1 MFRRLI
7 MVIFRLYMKYLLSI
21 YNKTYLG
28 CLYRGREGVK
38 WARDIVSVGKFGL
51 CGLLERSMLLPSYV
65 YAYYS

>member
-7 MVIFRLYMKYLLSI
+7 MVIFRLYMKYFVAVTQNIHGLFIS
-21 YNKTYLG
+21 
-28 CLYRGREGVK
+28 GREGVK
-38 WARDIVSVGKFGL
+38 WARDIVSVGKVVL